1 VLPVWVAGSGV
12 ISSLSLPFSNTDYF
26 QFNPDETFAFVVAT
40 TAYPFLVSFSAL
52 MASRLSN
59 FTPGIVT
66 VLGGLF
72 LVIYGM
78 TAIGPNFSMLES
90 AEFYALNFIPF
101 VISDVILSFG
111 KSKRTSLLAG
121 GILGSI
127 FYMVYYPYV
136 MYTYNEVLLGK
147 LVSPSMIFHTYFE
160 IMPQVIQFTIIP
172 AIIMGIIAVCVASRF
187 SNKILLD

>member
-1 VLPVWVAGSGV
+1 
-12 ISSLSLPFSNTDYF
+12 
-26 QFNPDETFAFVVAT
+26 
-40 TAYPFLVSFSAL
+40 
-52 MASRLSN
+52 
-59 FTPGIVT
+59 
-66 VLGGLF
+66 
-72 LVIYGM
+72 
-78 TAIGPNFSMLES
+78 
-90 AEFYALNFIPF
+90 
-101 VISDVILSFG
+101 LSFG

-160 IMPQVIQFTIIP
+160 IMPQVIQFTGIP